1 MALTQISTQGIKD
14 GTITN
19 ADINASAAIAG
30 SKISPAFSANITT
43 TGNAVIG
50 GTTINTSQD
59 KALSI
64 FGTNGSELK
73 LQSTNFGGTAADG
86 GAALTCS
93 FGSLFLTNNN
103 ANGDIHFQTKV
114 SGQSTS
120 EKMRLT
126 EAGNLG
132 IGTTSPDR
140 TIHCH
145 NSSNTTNVRAKFS
158 NGTTGQGASD
168 GFEIGINASDPAQAV
183 LVNYENSPMAF
194 FTNASERMRIDSS
207 GRVLVGHSTARDNIA
222 GINDPQIQLEGLS
235 SDDSSFSLIR
245 NTDNAFGGSI
255 VLGKTRGGSVG
266 SNTAV
271 QNGDDIGNIRF
282 AAADGTDIDCEVA
295 NIKAEIDGTPGSND
309 TPGRLS
315 FLTTADGATNATE
328 RMRIDSS
335 GNVGIGTTSPQSA
348 LHIGASGGDDNNSI
362 RLDGTNNTAGGQ
374 VHRFVIENR
383 GESALVN
390 FKTSAANATETTK
403 VSIQSITGN
412 VTMSG
417 SLLINNSN
425 GVNVFSSISMTET
438 SSYGFITSFSG
449 KGIFLR
455 PTSNGVYLDAGD
467 TSFSSGSD
475 ERSKT
480 DLTPISDALS
490 KINNCRSVIGRYKT
504 DDISVKRSFL
514 IAQDFQSN
522 FPEAVSVDKNTTEEG
537 NLGLRYQDV
546 IPLLLAGIK
555 ELSTKIDVL
564 ETEVATLKAA

>member
-14 GTITN
+14 GTITGTDLATNVDLVDNQKLRLGTSNDLQIYHDGSNSYLYQDGTGELRAN
-19 ADINASAAIAG
+19 AATFRVMDRNGGQTQLLASQNGAVELYHGNSKKLQTESWGVDITGTLRADTLKLTDDHKLQFGIGNDLEIYHDGSNSYIEDAG
-30 SKISPAFSANITT
+30 
-43 TGNAVIG
+43 TGALLIKS
-50 GTTINTSQD
+50 NT
-59 KALSI
+59 LYLT
-64 FGTNGSELK
+64 GTN
-73 LQSTNFGGTAADG
+73 AANDLASFVEG
-86 GAALTCS
+86 GAVSLFHNDSKKFETTSSGATVT
-93 FGSLFLTNNN
+93 GSL
-103 ANGDIHFQTKV
+103 
-114 SGQSTS
+114 
-120 EKMRLT
+120 
-126 EAGNLG
+126 
-132 IGTTSPDR
+132 
-140 TIHCH
+140 
-145 NSSNTTNVRAKFS
+145 
-158 NGTTGQGASD
+158 
-168 GFEIGINASDPAQAV
+168 
-183 LVNYENSPMAF
+183 
-194 FTNASERMRIDSS
+194 
-207 GRVLVGHSTARDNIA
+207 
-222 GINDPQIQLEGLS
+222 
-235 SDDSSFSLIR
+235 
-245 NTDNAFGGSI
+245 
-255 VLGKTRGGSVG
+255 
-266 SNTAV
+266 
-271 QNGDDIGNIRF
+271 
-282 AAADGTDIDCEVA
+282 
-295 NIKAEIDGTPGSND
+295 
-309 TPGRLS
+309 
-315 FLTTADGATNATE
+315 
-328 RMRIDSS
+328 
-335 GNVGIGTTSPQSA
+335 GIGTTSPQSA

-564 ETEVATLKAA
+564 ETEVATLKAS